1 MFGGPDGQDVRGA
14 AGIPHRRF
22 WDRYGVLMDMLTVGG
37 LTVEPAQAEAWA
49 RDYLVESPGRSGY
62 PAYDAYEGSGRDNH
76 ELGDADLLAPALL
89 NVSQNPIPTY
99 YALKSLVPGLNE
111 SFRGIRTGLALQD
124 AEDSQLDAIAR
135 LFRVLDNPAPKHV
148 GMTTLSKVLARK
160 RPGLIPVYDSAVA
173 HCYSDSDRAP
183 VPWQAGRSWEAYARA
198 WLKAVQN
205 DLRGQLEA
213 WQELAHIAPAD
224 DVAISPLRALDIV
237 SWRAGLPAVSRRHGR
252 RATET
257 AEPE

>member
-1 MFGGPDGQDVRGA
+1 
-14 AGIPHRRF
+14 
-22 WDRYGVLMDMLTVGG
+22 MDILTVGG
-37 LTVEPAQAEAWA
+37 LTVDLAQAKTWA
-49 RDYLVESPGRSGY
+49 REYLVESPGRSSY

-99 YALKSLVPGLNE
+99 YALKRLMPVLNE
-111 SFRGIRTGLALQD
+111 SFRAIPTGLPLQD

-135 LFRVLDNPAPKHV
+135 LFRVLDDPAPKQI

-173 HCYSDSDRAP
+173 HCYSGSDNAP
-183 VPWQAGRSWEAYARA
+183 VPWQPGRSWEDYARA
-198 WLKAVQN
+198 WLKAVQD

-213 WQELAHIAPAD
+213 WQELARIAPAD
-224 DVAISPLRALDIV
+224 DVGISPLRALDIV
-237 SWRAGLPAVSRRHGR
+237 SWRAGLPAVSRRRGR
-252 RATET
+252 RAMEA